1 MERINK
7 ITEFLTICYCQHCRA
22 NNNRKC
28 NIEKLTRK
36 YQSNS
41 LNFSQA
47 SGAKL
52 FSLDEQSNK
61 CSNYVKPAGMFL
73 IHAVEISCKGKK
85 NEIREWLT
93 NEEISELWCDS
104 DVEDVDILFTEIE
117 TL

>member
-1 MERINK
+1 MERIDK

-36 YQSNS
+36 HQSNS
-41 LNFSQA
+41 LKFSQA
-47 SGAKL
+47 SEAKL
-52 FSLDEQSNK
+52 FSLDGHNK

-73 IHAVEISCKGKK
+73 IHAVKIYYKEKK
-85 NEIREWLT
+85 KDVREWLT

-117 TL
+117 AM